1 MNLVLPMP
9 PSANRYWRMWQ
20 GRMVVSTEAR
30 NYKEQAGWIA
40 KAEAGDMIDG
50 DVSLTIRVF
59 RPQKRGDL
67 DNTLK
72 VLIDALKGVA
82 FEDDNQVR
90 EIHAYLADDKN
101 NPRVEVGIEELQ
113 KDNEK

>member
-1 MNLVLPMP
+1 MNITLPYP

-40 KAEAGDMIDG
+40 KSQAPELVEGDG

-82 FEDDNQVR
+82 FEDDDQVR

-101 NPRVEVGIEELQ
+101 NPRVEVTIT
-113 KDNEK
+113 